1 MNVRKTTS
9 ISIVGS
15 RGLWGGFNVKWCLL
29 NPENKD
35 VSTKSTVKNLA
46 YGQHCGTSVP
56 TWNMLFCLIC
66 HLVENELYLNQ
77 WALSEASKNHY
88 LFFSAY
94 KNVARLFTLVELL
107 EGNG

>member
-1 MNVRKTTS
+1 MANIAVLQS
-9 ISIVGS
+9 P
-15 RGLWGGFNVKWCLL
+15 L
-29 NPENKD
+29 
-35 VSTKSTVKNLA
+35 
-46 YGQHCGTSVP
+46 GTCF
-56 TWNMLFCLIC
+56 FCLIC

-107 EGNG
+107 EG